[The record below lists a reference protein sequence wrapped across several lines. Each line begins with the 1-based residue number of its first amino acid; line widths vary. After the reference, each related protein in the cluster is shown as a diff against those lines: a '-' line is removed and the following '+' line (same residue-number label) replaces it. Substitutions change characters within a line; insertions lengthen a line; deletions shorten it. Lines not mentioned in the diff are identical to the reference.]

1 MGRFNN
7 TKQKRNVFLLF
18 TKNQN
23 VGLWLIV
30 HVTLNFFFFYVRVL
44 MSKFRLDGLNSG
56 ELCYL
61 YIYGKK
67 TENNEYEIECASN
80 SVEL

>member
-1 MGRFNN
+1 
-7 TKQKRNVFLLF
+7 
-18 TKNQN
+18 
-23 VGLWLIV
+23 
-30 HVTLNFFFFYVRVL
+30 

-56 ELCYL
+56 ELCYV

-67 TENNEYEIECASN
+67 TENNKYEIGCASN

>member
-1 MGRFNN
+1 ML
-7 TKQKRNVFLLF
+7 LLF
-18 TKNQN
+18 TKNQH

-30 HVTLNFFFFYVRVL
+30 HVTLKFFNSYL
-44 MSKFRLDGLNSG
+44 MMSKFRLDSLNSG
-56 ELCYL
+56 ELCYV

-67 TENNEYEIECASN
+67 TENNKYEIGCASN